1 MTRLSRSR
9 TSAAVAATAFIATAT
24 PLFGAAT
31 ASATPAGGCQTA
43 TVQYRFVDA
52 AGKPVGAD
60 WTSQGGFHQWST
72 APGTVEVRLAPGQT
86 VGEGCKYPVSL
97 AEYTTEGPNWYTSGL
112 QTLVDHATVYLGAD
126 DLPGADDAKRTW
138 QKLSV
143 KTPDCYGQ
151 IDLYGDDVIYDGG
164 SGEGHGPAPYQPDNV
179 VTPYHL
185 IAAWNGGDKS
195 CTPEQPNSPTPPA
208 SPSTPDSPSSP
219 PASQPPADQ
228 TTPPATSTT
237 PPPAPPLRPPPR
249 TSLRWSRRPHLPGA
263 LAQRQHPTAGRD
275 RFQRTGRP
283 DSGRRG
289 RGDRPRGSRPLRHP
303 PHPALLTRTA
313 AGTSKR

>member
-249 TSLRWSRRPHLPGA
+249 TSLRWSRRPPPP
-263 LAQRQHPTAGRD
+263 R
-275 RFQRTGRP
+275 
-283 DSGRRG
+283 
-289 RGDRPRGSRPLRHP
+289 RPRPATAPHRWPRPV
-303 PHPALLTRTA
+303 PAHRSA
-313 AGTSKR
+313 

>member
-24 PLFGAAT
+24 PLFGAAA

-43 TVQYRFVDA
+43 TVQYRLVDA
-52 AGKPVGAD
+52 AGKPVDAD

-112 QTLVDHATVYLGAD
+112 QTLTDHATVYLGAD
-126 DLPGADDAKRTW
+126 DLPGSDDAKRTW
-138 QKLSV
+138 QKLTV

-164 SGEGHGPAPYQPDNV
+164 SGKGHGPAPYQPDNV

-208 SPSTPDSPSSP
+208 SPSTPESPSSP
-219 PASQPPADQ
+219 PATEPPADQ

-237 PPPAPPLRPPPR
+237 PPPTSSTPPTTPDVPPLESTPPTSPAPSPSESTPPLAETGSSAPVGLIAGGAAAVIALGAAALYGTRR
-249 TSLRWSRRPHLPGA
+249 TRR
-263 LAQRQHPTAGRD
+263 
-275 RFQRTGRP
+275 
-283 DSGRRG
+283 S
-289 RGDRPRGSRPLRHP
+289 
-303 PHPALLTRTA
+303 
-313 AGTSKR
+313 